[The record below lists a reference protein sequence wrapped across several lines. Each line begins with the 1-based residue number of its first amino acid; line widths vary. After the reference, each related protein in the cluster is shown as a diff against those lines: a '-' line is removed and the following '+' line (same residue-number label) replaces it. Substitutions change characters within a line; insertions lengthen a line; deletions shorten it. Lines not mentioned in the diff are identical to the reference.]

1 MRGLATTRAFD
12 LAARAPEHH
21 WLVEGLW
28 AEQGVGIVGGEPKS
42 FKSFLA
48 LDMAVAVASGRA
60 CLRCFETK
68 RRGRVLLFAAEDA
81 LPVVRERLE
90 GIARAAGVPF
100 PALDVHVITTPTI
113 RLDLEADRRRLRE
126 TVEAHRPTLLVLD
139 PFVRLHRID
148 ENLAQDV
155 APLLAYLRTLQR
167 RLETAVLLVHHARKG
182 GHVRPGQALRGSSE
196 LHAWGDSNL
205 YLRRRH
211 DRLVLSIEHRAAPSG
226 EDLELELHHQG
237 DALALRVCRDTVREK
252 RNGALSAT
260 DRVEQALRKA
270 TRPIDRRALRAAC
283 RMRMATLLEALGE
296 LTERGRVAEVEGGLQ
311 LRP

>member
-1 MRGLATTRAFD
+1 M
-12 LAARAPEHH
+12 
-21 WLVEGLW
+21 
-28 AEQGVGIVGGEPKS
+28 
-42 FKSFLA
+42 
-48 LDMAVAVASGRA
+48 
-60 CLRCFETK
+60 
-68 RRGRVLLFAAEDA
+68 
-81 LPVVRERLE
+81 
-90 GIARAAGVPF
+90 
-100 PALDVHVITTPTI
+100 
-113 RLDLEADRRRLRE
+113 
-126 TVEAHRPTLLVLD
+126 
-139 PFVRLHRID
+139 
-148 ENLAQDV
+148 
-155 APLLAYLRTLQR
+155 
-167 RLETAVLLVHHARKG
+167 
-182 GHVRPGQALRGSSE
+182 RPGQALRGSSE